1 MREGK
6 GEGER
11 RRMKFDETRGRRGAE
26 GEIRGDKE
34 EERKRG
40 QRIEKFDEIRGNL
53 KNSLIDA

>member
-34 EERKRG
+34 EEKGG

>member
-11 RRMKFDETRGRRGAE
+11 RRMKFDEARGRRGAE

-34 EERKRG
+34 EGKGGRG
-40 QRIEKFDEIRGNL
+40 SRNL
-53 KNSLIDA
+53 TRYGAI